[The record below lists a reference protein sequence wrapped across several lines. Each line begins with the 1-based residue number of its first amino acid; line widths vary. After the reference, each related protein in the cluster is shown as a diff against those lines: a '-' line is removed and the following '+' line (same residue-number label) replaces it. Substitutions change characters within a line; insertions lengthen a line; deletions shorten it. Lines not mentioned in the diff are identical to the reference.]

1 VVFLY
6 DIIYPVIKMTMFD
19 KMKNSL
25 ILQNEQLEKVYGNNI
40 HDYEFGETVEEG
52 IVNPLLDAREKDEKY
67 CVVLG
72 TKVPEERFWDPT
84 GNNDWNPVREYI
96 TTEDI
101 ASNSREDEKNN
112 IYNFLRGQVKENN
125 RVK

>member
-1 VVFLY
+1 MVFLY

-52 IVNPLLDAREKDEKY
+52 IVNPLLDVREKDEKY